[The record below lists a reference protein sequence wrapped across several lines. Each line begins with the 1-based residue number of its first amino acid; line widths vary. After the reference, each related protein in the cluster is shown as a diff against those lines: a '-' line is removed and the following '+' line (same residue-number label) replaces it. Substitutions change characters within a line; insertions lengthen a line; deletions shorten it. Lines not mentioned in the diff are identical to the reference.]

1 MYLRYFGKFIY
12 LYDLPNE
19 YTKKLNFISKCDVT
33 DIKLAKI
40 DCHFSMF
47 YVKSRRKETSA
58 FGRNIREH
66 FYVNLLSGQ
75 LIVLEDLK
83 LTHFSYI
90 HIERKKA
97 RN

>member
-12 LYDLPNE
+12 LYDLPYK

-47 YVKSRRKETSA
+47 YVKSRRKKRLRVQEIYE
-58 FGRNIREH
+58 NI
-66 FYVNLLSGQ
+66 FM
-75 LIVLEDLK
+75 LIFCLG
-83 LTHFSYI
+83 
-90 HIERKKA
+90 
-97 RN
+97 N